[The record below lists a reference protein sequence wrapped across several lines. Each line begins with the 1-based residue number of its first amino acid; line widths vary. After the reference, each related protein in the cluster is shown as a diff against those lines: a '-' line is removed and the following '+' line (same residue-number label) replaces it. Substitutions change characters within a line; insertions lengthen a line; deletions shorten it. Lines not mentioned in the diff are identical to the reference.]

1 MSERVKEMLRRAR
14 ALTSKHAGREEGVTL
29 IELMAVVVILGII
42 AVIAVPV
49 VSNSINNSKVNTTKQ
64 DMAIIA
70 QALGRYAADNDG
82 KFPLSTETSPGDDIS
97 SSTSSTSPAVKGL
110 EGDGTTTPPTPGYL
124 QGIPTDGW
132 GKDFYYY
139 SDGTTYILK
148 TAGSAVAM
156 TNDGKWSMTNT
167 QSTPVTP

>member
-1 MSERVKEMLRRAR
+1 MRERVKEMLRR

-49 VSNSINNSKVNTTKQ
+49 VSNSINTSKVNTTKQ

-70 QALGRYAADNDG
+70 QALGRYAAENDG
-82 KFPLSTETSPGDDIS
+82 KFPLSSISAAPDDIS
-97 SSTSSTSPAVKGL
+97 IATSTSPAVKGL
-110 EGDGTTTPPTPGYL
+110 EGDVTSTPAKPGYL
-124 QGIPTDGW
+124 ESIPTDGW
-132 GKDFYYY
+132 GEDFYYY
-139 SDGTTYILK
+139 SDGTTYTLE
-148 TAGSAVAM
+148 TAQVAGKS
-156 TNDGKWSMTNT
+156 TSTSDGKWSITNT